1 MRSKIPALNEFIP
14 QLISSLFILAGVVSG
29 GQPISGLPDDGG
41 FDMPERSD
49 GTKVGHLRHAFNILE
64 PEFAQSVWGKEGMK
78 NPIRRTTTIPL
89 NDRLDIGNTGE
100 LQQKEAAKPLKRMPR
115 TAVAV
120 ASDLDDSPD
129 GKKNAKEVEVPAK
142 EFEWEEEEKRK
153 RDGEES
159 FPPKEWWDLEEP
171 EASSS
176 TSATTTTTKRHALKG
191 SKLFEVDGA
200 ERTSAEE
207 RSLVFGNSRKRES
220 GRARRGTGRWSGEEA
235 IERQEVKFW
244 PKLVPSSSSSSS
256 SNLRPNYL
264 SVPTTSSPPT
274 TTKRTTTNPYE
285 NKRIAGGNGA
295 IFASDSKKG
304 PAKKEQIFRDLPAA
318 VEVVSSLVEKTVDN
332 RKQHNNS
339 PQRQKS
345 VEESEKAINGRTWPT
360 KQNRPA
366 FPHILDRDSPGPTTS
381 RRVSFPSNGTLAT
394 TVGHSAQQ
402 SPPQS
407 SDSQKQK
414 ENDRLFD
421 SLPTIVIGEPEKQT
435 DHLLST
441 QSNQSTTEGT
451 QNAGHN
457 AAEKQQNAKQ
467 NGQTEVAPADQF
479 LQLPPGFSYLATVN
493 SLPENGRLLIG
504 NRTYVIEKTLNQ
516 RHLFPRAKVPPPVH
530 QPQQQRRRV
539 SNDGE
544 FSALLPQLID
554 YPSPKTTTILTTTNG
569 SDEQQQQQ
577 GQRATPINNTTAPGE
592 SARRYAPR
600 KKMFADA
607 PQGTFADVPEQIG
620 AVGVANPTNRRL
632 NSKKDLLAHNLGLAL
647 SQIFGNFSVGHLPD
661 TPEKKQ
667 QQPENEQQQ
676 QQQQQQQMKPLTPN
690 GEENVEK
697 VVSEPHRLTRVFEKK
712 RP

>member
-1 MRSKIPALNEFIP
+1 MLSKIPALDEFIP
-14 QLISSLFILAGVVSG
+14 QLFSSLFIFAGVVSG

-64 PEFAQSVWGKEGMK
+64 PELAQSVWSKEGMK

-100 LQQKEAAKPLKRMPR
+100 LQQKEAAKPMKRMPR

-120 ASDLDDSPD
+120 ASEYDMLNDDFLTEYDLLNLDFSLDDSPD
-129 GKKNAKEVEVPAK
+129 SKKNAKEVEVPAK
-142 EFEWEEEEKRK
+142 EFEWEEGEKRR
-153 RDGEES
+153 RDGEEN

-171 EASSS
+171 EAS
-176 TSATTTTTKRHALKG
+176 TTLATTTTTKRHALKG

-220 GRARRGTGRWSGEEA
+220 GRVRRGAGRWSGEEA
-235 IERQEVKFW
+235 IEREEVKFW
-244 PKLVPSSSSSSS
+244 PKLVPSS
-256 SNLRPNYL
+256 PQQQQQQ
-264 SVPTTSSPPT
+264 PP
-274 TTKRTTTNPYE
+274 PQLFVW
-285 NKRIAGGNGA
+285 ADDV
-295 IFASDSKKG
+295 ASDDDKTKKG

-332 RKQHNNS
+332 RKQHNNA

-345 VEESEKAINGRTWPT
+345 VEESEKAIKGRTWPT
-360 KQNRPA
+360 KQNGP
-366 FPHILDRDSPGPTTS
+366 PHILDRDSPGPTTS
-381 RRVSFPSNGTLAT
+381 RRPSDWTLAT

-407 SDSQKQK
+407 SDSQKQQ
-414 ENDRLFD
+414 ENDRLFN
-421 SLPTIVIGEPEKQT
+421 SLPSIVIGEPEKQT
-435 DHLLST
+435 DQT

-451 QNAGHN
+451 QNSKHN
-457 AAEKQQNAKQ
+457 ASEKQQNAKQ
-467 NGQTEVAPADQF
+467 NGQTEVTPADQS

-493 SLPENGRLLIG
+493 SLPKDGRLLIG

-544 FSALLPQLID
+544 FSTLLPQLID
-554 YPSPKTTTILTTTNG
+554 YPSPETTTILTTTNG
-569 SDEQQQQQ
+569 SDEQ
-577 GQRATPINNTTAPGE
+577 GQRAIAINNTNARGE

-600 KKMFADA
+600 KKMFADV

-620 AVGVANPTNRRL
+620 AIGVTNPTSRRL
-632 NSKKDLLAHNLGLAL
+632 NTKKDILAHNLGLAL

-676 QQQQQQQMKPLTPN
+676 LQQQMKPTPN